1 MASITSA
8 NAVIM
13 LAVPGVFN
21 APTPLQQFSAEDIF
35 TNDAIQAAETAMG
48 VDGFL
53 AAGFVFNPVTWS
65 VSLMADSP
73 SNDFFDQWYQANRK
87 AVDVYRCN
95 GSVWLPSLGKK
106 YDMQRGALTTYRVMP
121 DAAKTLRS
129 RTFGIIWQAV
139 SPAVLG

>member
-8 NAVIM
+8 NAVVMI
-13 LAVPGVFN
+13 AVPGVFS
-21 APTPLQQFSAEDIF
+21 APQPLQQFAAEDIF
-35 TNDAIQAAETAMG
+35 TNDPVQAAEVAMG

-53 AAGFVFNPVTWS
+53 AAGFIFSPVSWS

-73 SNDFFDQWYQANRK
+73 SNNFFDQWYQANVK
-87 AVDVYRCN
+87 AVDTFRCN

-106 YDMQRGALTTYRVMP
+106 FDMQNGALTTYRNMP

-129 RTFGIIWQAV
+129 RAFVITWQRV
-139 SPAVLG
+139 SPAVI